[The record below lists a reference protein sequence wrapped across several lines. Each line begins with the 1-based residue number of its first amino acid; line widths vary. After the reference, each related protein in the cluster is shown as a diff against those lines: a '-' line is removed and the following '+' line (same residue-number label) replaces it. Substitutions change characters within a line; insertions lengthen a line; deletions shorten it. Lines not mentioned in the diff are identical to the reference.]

1 MYKHF
6 SDLQSVKNWMTEHK
20 DLIFLAGGTD
30 LVPLFKDQVK
40 TPDNLCDLH
49 QIKEL
54 CTINKTLNNRYSIG
68 SMVTLSELDSNEEL
82 HTLYPALCQAAS
94 ATASLQIRNIGTL
107 GGNIMQD
114 RRCIYFNQTSYW
126 RSSIAHCYK
135 TGGSVCHQS
144 PKEPQCRAIYYSD
157 MATALCALNASVLV
171 YDGVAE
177 KEMPV
182 EELILFHSITN
193 GTLKRENLLVE
204 KFYLPFYDDSV
215 KSNFQKISIRSS
227 IDFPTVNFAGVYFP
241 ETASVRLYAGAVSH
255 IPIHLEDTESY
266 IHTALLSADTKL
278 SIDVLT
284 DCAVAELKKKCRLVR
299 EATISAK
306 IKKDAFFNIRNL
318 FQNLFSTLI

>member
-6 SDLQSVKNWMTEHK
+6 SELQSVKNWMSEHK

-49 QIKEL
+49 QIRKL
-54 CTINKTLNNRYSIG
+54 CGINKTSDNRYSIG
-68 SMVTLSELDSNEEL
+68 SMVTLSELGSNEEIHNFYL
-82 HTLYPALCQAAS
+82 ALWQAAN

-157 MATALCALNASVLV
+157 MATALCALGASVLV
-171 YDGVAE
+171 YDGTLE
-177 KEMPV
+177 KEMSIK
-182 EELILFHSITN
+182 ELISLHSITN
-193 GTLKRENLLVE
+193 GTLKRENLLLE
-204 KFYLPFYDDSV
+204 KFFLPCYNGSV
-215 KSNFQKISIRSS
+215 KSNFQKVSIRSS
-227 IDFPTVNFAGVYFP
+227 IDFPTVNFAGIYFP

-255 IPIHLEDTESY
+255 VPIHLEDTENY
-266 IHTALLSADTKL
+266 IHTALLSNDNKL
-278 SIDVLT
+278 SIDLLT
-284 DCAVAELKKKCRLVR
+284 DCAVTELKKKCRLVR

-318 FQNLFSTLI
+318 FKNLFSTLI